1 MASGRAGRQIGRGYS
16 FVAIARKRKGSGMG
30 GVSGFM
36 DSFPLTQL
44 MIVMFVLL
52 AGARELG
59 GWTHR
64 RFASEAAA
72 GRDEATDK
80 GMLVSAVLG
89 LLALLIAFTFSLS
102 LNRYDQRRAMIVEEA
117 NAIGTAEMRVR
128 LLPEPHDALL
138 SSLLQDYARTR
149 LAYGQADAR
158 GKPALEARSL
168 AQRNE
173 IQGAALGA
181 LAPEARSPMAV
192 LVAPSINAV
201 LDIGAAREALNSARI
216 PGTILVILIAYNL
229 LTAVVL
235 GFALTGKRAH
245 QRPATIA
252 LFASLTLT
260 VAMIMD
266 LDRPQRGSIRLDQT
280 PMQRLVEGFAPVP
293 EATAEV
299 QPILR

>member
-1 MASGRAGRQIGRGYS
+1 M
-16 FVAIARKRKGSGMG
+16 

-36 DSFPLTQL
+36 DNFDLWQL
-44 MIVMFVLL
+44 MIVMLVLL
-52 AGARELG
+52 AVAREFG
-59 GWTHR
+59 GWLHR
-64 RFASEAAA
+64 RFAADDDE
-72 GRDEATDK
+72 EATDK

-128 LLPEPHDALL
+128 LLPSPHDARL
-138 SSLLQDYARTR
+138 SGLLQDYARTR
-149 LAYGQADAR
+149 LAYGEANYG
-158 GKPALEARSL
+158 GKPALQARSS
-168 AQRNE
+168 AQRSA
-173 IQGAALGA
+173 IQAATLIA
-181 LAPEARSPMAV
+181 LAPEARTPLAT
-192 LVAPSINAV
+192 LVAPPINSV

-235 GFALTGKRAH
+235 GFALTGKHAR

-260 VAMIMD
+260 IAMILD
-266 LDRPQRGSIRLDQT
+266 LDRPQRGSIRIDQT
-280 PMQRLVEGFAPVP
+280 PMQQLVDGFAPLP
-293 EATAEV
+293 AAAAGD